1 MKNKNLIL
9 NIIGI
14 YFIILGLV
22 AIVMALNYRS
32 PYQILY
38 ACYIGMILIGIGI
51 LTKRSFIILSQI
63 YILAIPL
70 FIWDIDFIHWV
81 VFNKPLWGITDY
93 LFLDFSLLLD
103 KFISLQHL
111 YTIPLAIYVTKLIGV
126 KRKDAWK
133 WSVIQVSLMFFV
145 VLIFSPKI
153 LNINCVFI
161 SCIGTNFGI
170 PYILLWFFVSFNMI
184 FITAWILNYFLW
196 PKKIKHHL

>member
-14 YFIILGLV
+14 YFIILGLS
-22 AIVMALNYRS
+22 AIIGAFHNQL

-38 ACYIGMILIGIGI
+38 ACYIGMLLIGIGI
-51 LTKRSFIILSQI
+51 LTRKSFIILSQV

-70 FIWDIDFIHWV
+70 LIWDIDFIHWII
-81 VFNKPLWGITDY
+81 FNKPLWGITDY
-93 LFLDFSLLLD
+93 FFFDFSSLVD

-111 YTIPLAIYVTKLIGV
+111 YTIPLVIYVIGLMGV

-133 WSVIQVSLMFFV
+133 WSIIQTSVMFFV

-161 SCIGTNFGI
+161 SCIGTNFRI
-170 PYILLWFFVSFNMI
+170 PYILLWFLVSFSMI
-184 FITAWILNYFLW
+184 FITSWILNYFLW
-196 PKKIKHHL
+196 SKNVNNPL